1 MLAFADQVFTQSTTT
16 TSTTEK
22 KKPRNRHTVLCKFFK
37 GRDEVEFVAYAQA
50 RYAEVRL
57 LKPKA
62 SRSESG
68 EMYLLARGFVG
79 GGGAER
85 EDGEQ
90 NQGKTE
96 GETLPL
102 P

>member
-1 MLAFADQVFTQSTTT
+1 MLAFADQVFAQSSTT
-16 TSTTEK
+16 TSTKK

-37 GRDEVEFVAYAQA
+37 GRDEAEFVTYAQA

-68 EMYLLARGFVG
+68 EQYLMARGFVG
-79 GGGAER
+79 DGGGGGDAH
-85 EDGEQ
+85 DEQ
-90 NQGKTE
+90 NQGKTKE
-96 GETLPL
+96 ETTP
-102 P
+102 PQ